1 MSESMRAMWALAVA
15 VVLSIVVPSGAATTS
30 PEINPFVST
39 KLQVDARMARIQQE
53 VDRLRA
59 VGNFTAATDLS
70 RRLGHFQLE
79 LGGIEGSAIAGPEL
93 DAIGIYTA
101 NGDTPIVEVRPSDRP
116 VVLALGAYELVHWTV
131 NVFPGANLQ
140 KVVVSGY

>member
-1 MSESMRAMWALAVA
+1 MNDSVRRALVA
-15 VVLSIVVPSGAATTS
+15 AMLSLSLCVSANAATS
-30 PEINPFVST
+30 AENNPCAST
-39 KLQVDARMARIQQE
+39 KLQMDARMARIQQE

-59 VGNFTAATDLS
+59 AGNFTAATDLS

-116 VVLALGAYELVHWTV
+116 VVLALGAYE
-131 NVFPGANLQ
+131 
-140 KVVVSGY
+140 